1 MEDGLRLAVGGD
13 HTELAAEAVQE
24 AMGAALALLSEA
36 STQLG
41 VAGGTWTLD
50 ELSLGSATMVL
61 TNPSAVGAV
70 ALVTG
75 GVEDLRRSARIPER
89 WTLRMVRRAQKL
101 GELVGRRGVTS
112 VSIGRTSGDVRP
124 VDGEVTAH
132 AAAAIAP
139 QETAVGSVVGTVDMW
154 QARRG
159 RTVGLTLDS
168 GETLRATYPAD
179 LTDRILSVALG
190 RRVLIHG
197 EIQRNGAG
205 QRVSINILE
214 VEGADRPIPKDISTL
229 AGLFADVAATG
240 VTVADVL
247 EHRA

>member
-1 MEDGLRLAVGGD
+1 MLEF
-13 HTELAAEAVQE
+13 AAD

-36 STQLG
+36 STHLG
-41 VAGGTWTLD
+41 VTGGVWTLD

-61 TNPSAVGAV
+61 TNPNAVGAV

-75 GVEDLRRSARIPER
+75 GIEDLRHWARIPDR
-89 WTLRMVRRAQKL
+89 WTLRMVQRALKL

-112 VSIGRTSGDVRP
+112 VSLGRASGQVNP

-132 AAAAIAP
+132 ARSAIAP
-139 QETAVGSVVGTVDMW
+139 RETAVGSIIGTVDMW

-159 RTVGLTLDS
+159 RTLGLTLDS
-168 GETLRATYPAD
+168 GETIRATYPAD
-179 LTDRILSVALG
+179 LTDRVLKVALG
-190 RRVLIHG
+190 HRVLIHG
-197 EIQRNGAG
+197 EVQRNGAG

-214 VEGADRPIPKDISTL
+214 VEPAERPIPKDISTL
-229 AGLFADVAATG
+229 AGLYADVAAAG